1 MTSLM
6 NSKLQSSSEVILMTG
21 ASGFVGSHYLRKSV
35 HEIDSIRPVSLQ
47 HTKLDQIDFSN
58 VYSVLHLAGI
68 AHRMEKTEDQIY
80 YDVNHKLTLD
90 FALHCKQAGVEH
102 FIYMSTIKVY
112 GDSNELLT
120 LETPCVPN
128 DAYGKS
134 KLLAETELMRL
145 SDQNFKVAIIRPPL
159 IYGPEVKGNLKRLTE
174 WVDSRSIIPLG
185 GIKNKRSIVG
195 IENLISLIDK
205 IIERRAEGI
214 FLIQDKAPISTTE
227 LIESIA
233 KVKGS
238 KIRLIKIP
246 AFLRTILKLI
256 KPDIHKRLFGTLI
269 VDDSQTKIELNFEH
283 PYTTEQGLR
292 LMINRKDDK

>member
-1 MTSLM
+1 M
-6 NSKLQSSSEVILMTG
+6 KRILVSG
-21 ASGFVGSHYLRKSV
+21 SSGFVGEYFCSSRKSTY
-35 HEIDSIRPVSLQ
+35 DIRTISLRN
-47 HTKLDQIDFSN
+47 TPLGNTDFSN
-58 VYSVLHLAGI
+58 VNSVLHLAGI

-80 YDVNHKLTLD
+80 YDVNHKLTLG
-90 FALHCKQAGVEH
+90 FALRCKEAGVEH
-102 FIYMSTIKVY
+102 FVFMSTIKVY

-159 IYGPEVKGNLKRLTE
+159 IYGPEVKGNLKRLKE

-292 LMINRKDDK
+292 LMINSKDDK